1 MFHDGSINIRNWYA
15 TKLVFYSLWHLV
27 KWYLMYVTYRKVF
40 NCLITRKENN
50 ICNQFKHLEKEHS
63 TYLNTL
69 IQDLGETIFVYAVTL
84 IMRFLYSR
92 KEIVSFNVKARNY
105 RLLKTYAFVQNVT
118 LLSIRS
124 DISLQKGQ

>member
-1 MFHDGSINIRNWYA
+1 MLHTEKCSIAKIIKEENI
-15 TKLVFYSLWHLV
+15 
-27 KWYLMYVTYRKVF
+27 
-40 NCLITRKENN
+40 

-69 IQDLGETIFVYAVTL
+69 IEDLGETIFVYAVTL
-84 IMRFLYSR
+84 IMSDSY
-92 KEIVSFNVKARNY
+92 IVEMKLCYLKIKARIY
-105 RLLKTYAFVQNVT
+105 SFLKTKAFVQNVT